1 MEYFVNVLERI
12 PIFNNNKNLS
22 AWSSSEI
29 LDVDYTLYDNIIG
42 FRVGPVTQPKIFT
55 QGLRLI

>member
-1 MEYFVNVLERI
+1 MNVLERI